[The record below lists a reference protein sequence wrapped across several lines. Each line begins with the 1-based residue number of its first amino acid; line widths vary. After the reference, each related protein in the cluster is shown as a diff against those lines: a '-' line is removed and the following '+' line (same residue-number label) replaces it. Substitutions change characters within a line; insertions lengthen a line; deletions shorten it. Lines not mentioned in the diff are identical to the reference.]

1 MGNRL
6 HVRLGCVRTDN
17 RLYSYVHNRELL
29 MSSSANPA
37 PRPRRPTRKG
47 KVRKEFW
54 LDPKTLR
61 RAQVL
66 LGAETERDTVELA
79 LDLVAFRQELLS
91 GAQALAGLKFGSVD

>member
-1 MGNRL
+1 MP
-6 HVRLGCVRTDN
+6 
-17 RLYSYVHNRELL
+17 SP
-29 MSSSANPA
+29 AQPA

-66 LGAETERDTVELA
+66 LGTETERDTVELA

-91 GAQALAGLKFGSVD
+91 GVRALAGLKFTAAD